1 VADVLHALVWVVTIV
16 LAVAIVISVLLQS
29 GRTYGLSGAV
39 IGGAESMFG
48 RRRGLDEVLARVTT
62 VLGILF
68 LACMLLLGA
77 KVV

>member
-1 VADVLHALVWVVTIV
+1 MLHALVWVVTIV

>member
-1 VADVLHALVWVVTIV
+1 MLHTLVWVLTMV
-16 LAVAIVISVLLQS
+16 LAAAIVISVLLQS

-39 IGGAESMFG
+39 IGGAESAFG

-62 VLGILF
+62 ILGVLF
-68 LACMLLLGA
+68 LACVLLLAA

>member
-1 VADVLHALVWVVTIV
+1 MLHALVWVFTV
-16 LAVAIVISVLLQS
+16 LIAVAIVVSVLLQS

-68 LACMLLLGA
+68 LAMMLLMGA

>member
-1 VADVLHALVWVVTIV
+1 MHALVWVFTV
-16 LAVAIVISVLLQS
+16 LIAVAIVVSVLLQS

-68 LACMLLLGA
+68 LAMMLLMGA

>member
-1 VADVLHALVWVVTIV
+1 VAVVLHALVWVFTVL
-16 LAVAIVISVLLQS
+16 LAVAIVVSVLLQS
-29 GRTYGLSGAV
+29 GRAYGLSGAV

-68 LACMLLLGA
+68 LAMMLLMGA